1 MEGSNPV
8 KSFGPAKG
16 LNASKFFDRIR
27 FRDVAALVGA
37 VAVLLLAMGISSVSY
52 KLHKEGADALDN
64 HARVEENSELTYYL
78 TVNEDGVDSTGKQ
91 SSDTVTANISGGMTS
106 VTDRLPDG
114 LEFVGFVATEDGTI
128 GAAARS
134 DSSIACGGHVIDDT
148 KEEKVDGG
156 SWNADHTEYYYHG
169 LHYDVAT
176 RTVSFRVENVQAGC
190 GLTVGIVTK
199 TPSLGTNK
207 RLDFYNTA
215 NLKEGILNKNSNTMH
230 VWMGRNGLTTYDV
243 TYAYTGTVPENAPAA
258 PETQSYVD
266 GATVQV
272 AGSPIVDGYQFSGWT
287 TSDTEVTLGTFTM
300 PTNTVAFIGSFAAK
314 PAGTKYNVTYQID
327 GDIPEGYVAP
337 KTKSY
342 EAGSMVKLDSTQKGH
357 LMDKYVFSGWSTE
370 DVTLEET
377 GFIMPAKNVV
387 IHGSFEERK
396 YTVSYEFEGEV
407 MPPNAKALLPEA
419 QEYLPGTKVTRAA
432 DPVANGYKFTGWYK
446 NESFIMP
453 EENVVIYGEW
463 SVQNG
468 VFSPEI
474 SKKVVGDKTKYM
486 QGDTVV
492 FETTVKNTA
501 NYPIS
506 DVQLLEELEGAV
518 FVEGDGYTVK
528 DEGYALVDTIPAG
541 GVVTVRSEYYL
552 AEDTEGSHTNTVRL
566 VGATAD
572 GGYNLDTSKDYV
584 ATADFETKY
593 YQEPLTP
600 EEQEQ
605 KEKEAENAKTLDR
618 IVSYVAV
625 AISGIVGIIASIF
638 MIRRTLKNDQLQTLA
653 PKAKGSLQG
662 LKNFLNPKTATKG
675 RLLAMAV
682 ADVALVAV
690 AAGLVVKL
698 NLPQKI
704 AERVDA
710 STINLMSSS
719 ADYDS
724 GEGGAWKITKSAKW
738 TGDGKAQLT
747 IDVGTVAKNANGRYT
762 DVLFVVDVS
771 GSMNGAKIDRVKQDM
786 TELTDSLMSNGQNQV
801 AMVSF
806 ESGAKK
812 ELDFTTD
819 KTAAQTAIDNLGTS
833 GCTNYYQ
840 AFKEAEGVL
849 QNYQV
854 QNNRDLFLLFLTD
867 GYPNRDTPNERAEY
881 TYLKGAYPTMV
892 INAIQ
897 YEMATEILDPI
908 KAISDNQ
915 YIANM
920 DTLNNVLFEAS
931 RAPYPYDSFNIEDVI
946 DTRYFEVESGTTV
959 EALNPSLGTA
969 ELTEENGQQRI
980 KWNMDGL
987 LRSGSSAKLTVN
999 LKLKDQYK
1007 RVAGEYPIN
1016 STISASS
1023 TISEGRAENKNS
1035 NETPI
1040 LKNAYNVYYEAN
1052 SPSDCTVAN
1061 MPTSPEAHFVYETVE
1076 IGETIPTCAG
1086 YNFSGFVF
1094 TETGIQRLNED
1105 YFRMPE
1111 KDVTLRATWTKA
1123 DIRKSMDGT
1132 VQEETVATLDKGQT
1146 VNQKMKRL
1154 SGQSSATYDTVNT
1167 TITGIERAY
1176 ELPANVSTTNS
1187 NNRISASSSQ
1197 APIYAWFNNGT
1208 IYYYAQADKIVMNA
1222 NSSYMFYNMSSL
1234 LGIAGASDWGSAG
1247 TTDMSRMFSRTANLT
1262 DLAGASSWDTSGVKD
1277 MSYMFYNATGLT
1289 NIEDISN
1296 WNTDGVTNMDFMFSG
1311 ATGLTNIDGAVN
1323 WDTSSVTKMY
1333 GMFYETDNLTNIDGA
1348 VNWNTTNVTNM
1359 SRMFYN
1365 AKALTNID
1373 GASNWDTSSVSSMES
1388 MFAFTP
1394 KLANIDGASGWNTS
1408 EVKTMSNMFQ
1418 GATGLTN
1425 INGLRSWNTSKVESM
1440 YYMFSAAD
1448 NLTNIDGAASWDTSK
1463 VRDMGGMFWST
1474 KISNIDALSNWDT
1487 SSVTSMWNMFSDASS
1502 LANINGASN
1511 WNTFSVTNMSRM
1523 FYNAKAL
1530 TNIDGASNWDTSKV
1544 TSMGTMFYNAK
1555 ALTNIDGASNWNTS
1569 SVTAMSGMFDN
1580 ARGLTNIDGASNWN
1594 TSSVTNMGNMFYGA
1608 SSLTDIDGAS
1618 NWNTSS
1624 VTNMSNMFYG
1634 ASSLTNIDGA
1644 SSWNTSSVTNMQS
1657 MFQSTT
1663 NLANIDG
1670 ASNWDTSSV
1679 TNMQSMFQAAFK
1691 ITDLSPLNNWNTAN
1705 VTNKAN
1711 MFNGIPDAVARPTW
1725 Y

>member
-1 MEGSNPV
+1 MEGRNPV

-16 LNASKFFDRIR
+16 LNVSKFFDRIR

-37 VAVLLLAMGISSVSY
+37 IAVLLLAMGISSVSY
-52 KLHKEGADALDN
+52 KLHKESTEALDN
-64 HARVEENSELTYYL
+64 HAHVGENSELTYYL

-114 LEFVGFVATEDGTI
+114 LEFVGFVTTEDGTI

-148 KEEKVDGG
+148 KEEKKDGG
-156 SWNADHTEYYYHG
+156 TWNSDHTEYYYHG
-169 LHYDVAT
+169 LHYNAET

-287 TSDTEVTLGTFTM
+287 TSDTEVTLGSFTM
-300 PTNTVAFIGSFAAK
+300 PANTVAFTGSFTQK
-314 PAGTKYNVTYQID
+314 SAGTKYDVTYVID
-327 GDIPEGYVAP
+327 GAVPEGYVAP

-342 EAGSMVKLDSTQKGH
+342 EAGSMVKLDSTQKGY

-370 DVTLEET
+370 DVSLDET
-377 GFIMPAKNVV
+377 GFVMPAKNVV
-387 IHGSFEERK
+387 LHGSFEERK

-432 DPVANGYKFTGWYK
+432 EPKANGYKFTGWYK

-501 NYPIS
+501 NYAIN
-506 DVQLLEELEGAV
+506 DIQLLEELEGAV

-528 DEGYALVDTIPAG
+528 DEGYALVNTIPAG
-541 GVVTVRSEYYL
+541 GAVTVRSEYYL

-572 GGYNLDTSKDYV
+572 GGYNLDTSKEYV
-584 ATADFETKY
+584 ASADFETKY

-625 AISGIVGIIASIF
+625 AITGIVGIIASAF
-638 MIRRTLKNDQLQTLA
+638 MIRRTLKNDQLKTLA
-653 PKAKGSLQG
+653 PKAKTSLQG

-690 AAGLVVKL
+690 AAGLVAKL

-704 AERVDA
+704 AERIDA
-710 STINLMSSS
+710 STVNLLSSS
-719 ADYDS
+719 ADYDA

-747 IDVGTVAKNANGRYT
+747 IDVDTVAKNANGRYT

-819 KTAAQTAIDNLGTS
+819 KSAAQTAIDSLGTS

-840 AFKEAEGVL
+840 AFKEAEGIL
-849 QNYQV
+849 ENYQA

-867 GYPNRDTPNERAEY
+867 GYPNEDTPNERAEY
-881 TYLKGAYPTMV
+881 TYLKSAYPTMV

-931 RAPYPYDSFNIEDVI
+931 RAPYPYDDFNVEDVI
-946 DTRYFEVESGTTV
+946 DTRYFEVESGATV

-969 ELTEENGQQRI
+969 ELTEENGQQKV

-987 LRSGSSAKLTVN
+987 LRSGSSAKLTIN

-1007 RVAGEYPIN
+1007 RVAGEYPTN

-1023 TISEGRAENKNS
+1023 AIPEGRGENENS
-1035 NETPI
+1035 NETPV
-1040 LKNAYNVYYEAN
+1040 LKNAYSVYYEAN
-1052 SPSDCTVAN
+1052 SPSDCIVAN
-1061 MPTSPEAHFVYETVE
+1061 MPNSPETHFVYETVE
-1076 IGETIPTCAG
+1076 MNETIPTCAG
-1086 YNFSGFVF
+1086 YNFNGFAF

-1105 YFRMPE
+1105 YFQMPE
-1111 KDVTLRATWTKA
+1111 KDVTLRAIWTKA

-1132 VQEETVATLDKGQT
+1132 VHKETVATLDIGKT

-1154 SGQSSATYDTVNT
+1154 SGQSSATYSTSNT
-1167 TITGIERAY
+1167 TIKAVMEAD
-1176 ELPANVSTTNS
+1176 ELPSSISTTNTNS
-1187 NNRISASSSQ
+1187 KISSSTSQ
-1197 APIYAWFNNGT
+1197 APIYAWFDNGT
-1208 IYYYAQADKIVMNA
+1208 IYYYTQADKIVMNA
-1222 NSSYMFYNMSSL
+1222 NSSYLF
-1234 LGIAGASDWGSAG
+1234 D
-1247 TTDMSRMFSRTANLT
+1247 
-1262 DLAGASSWDTSGVKD
+1262 
-1277 MSYMFYNATGLT
+1277 
-1289 NIEDISN
+1289 
-1296 WNTDGVTNMDFMFSG
+1296 
-1311 ATGLTNIDGAVN
+1311 
-1323 WDTSSVTKMY
+1323 
-1333 GMFYETDNLTNIDGA
+1333 
-1348 VNWNTTNVTNM
+1348 
-1359 SRMFYN
+1359 N

-1373 GASNWDTSSVSSMES
+1373 GAS
-1388 MFAFTP
+1388 
-1394 KLANIDGASGWNTS
+1394 G
-1408 EVKTMSNMFQ
+1408 
-1418 GATGLTN
+1418 
-1425 INGLRSWNTSKVESM
+1425 
-1440 YYMFSAAD
+1440 
-1448 NLTNIDGAASWDTSK
+1448 
-1463 VRDMGGMFWST
+1463 
-1474 KISNIDALSNWDT
+1474 WDT
-1487 SSVTSMWNMFSDASS
+1487 SSVTNMDS
-1502 LANINGASN
+1502 
-1511 WNTFSVTNMSRM
+1511 M
-1523 FYNAKAL
+1523 FYRATSL

-1544 TSMGTMFYNAK
+1544 TNMSQMFNGASS
-1555 ALTNIDGASNWNTS
+1555 LTNIDGASGWDTS
-1569 SVTAMSGMFDN
+1569 SVTTMYYMFV
-1580 ARGLTNIDGASNWN
+1580 S
-1594 TSSVTNMGNMFYGA
+1594 A

-1624 VTNMSNMFYG
+1624 VTNMNSMFYSATGLTNIDGASSWDTSKATTMQNMFSG
-1634 ASSLTNIDGA
+1634 ATSLTNIDGA
-1644 SSWNTSSVTNMQS
+1644 SSWDTSSVTNMTS
-1657 MFQSTT
+1657 MFYNAKALT
-1663 NLANIDG
+1663 NIDGASDWDTSKVTNMSDMFYDASNLTNIAG

-1679 TNMQSMFQAAFK
+1679 TDMSFMFLGATSLTNINALSNWDTSSVTDMSQMFNYATGLTSIDGASGWDTSSVTNMYRMFSGATK

-1705 VTNKAN
+1705 VTDKSN
-1711 MFNGIPDAVARPTW
+1711 MFYGIPDTVTRPTW

>member
-1 MEGSNPV
+1 MEGNNPV

-16 LNASKFFDRIR
+16 LNVSKFFDRIR

-37 VAVLLLAMGISSVSY
+37 IAVLLLAMGISSVSY

-91 SSDTVTANISGGMTS
+91 SSDTTTANISGGMTS
-106 VTDRLPDG
+106 VTDRIPDG
-114 LEFVGFVATEDGTI
+114 LEFVGFVTTEDGTI

-148 KEEKVDGG
+148 KEEKKDGG
-156 SWNADHTEYYYHG
+156 TWNADNTEYYYHG
-169 LHYDVAT
+169 LHYNAET

-287 TSDTEVTLGTFTM
+287 TSDVSVTLGSFEM
-300 PTNTVAFIGSFAAK
+300 PANTVAFTGSFTQK
-314 PAGTKYNVTYQID
+314 SEGTKYSVSYQID
-327 GDIPEGYVAP
+327 GDVPEGYIAP

-357 LMDKYVFSGWSTE
+357 LMDKYIFSGWSTV
-370 DVTLEET
+370 DVSLDET
-377 GFIMPAKNVV
+377 GFVMPAKNVV

-407 MPPNAKALLPEA
+407 MPPNAEALLPET
-419 QEYLPGTKVTRAA
+419 QEYAPGTKVTRAA
-432 DPVANGYKFTGWYK
+432 DPVVDGYKFTGWYK
-446 NESFIMP
+446 NETFIMP

-474 SKKVVGDKTKYM
+474 SIKITNPMKKYGL
-486 QGDTVV
+486 GDTVK
-492 FETTVKNTA
+492 FEIEVKNTA
-501 NYPIS
+501 AYPIK
-506 DVQLLEELEGAV
+506 DVQVLEQLPGAV
-518 FVEGDGYTVK
+518 FMAGNGYEVKSGD
-528 DEGYALVDTIPAG
+528 YALIPEIRAG
-541 GVVTVRSEYYL
+541 DAVKLNAVYEVQTGDEATL
-552 AEDTEGSHTNTVRL
+552 TNTVKIA
-566 VGATAD
+566 GAIAD
-572 GGYNLDTSKDYV
+572 NNYNFDDSKDYLASV
-584 ATADFETKY
+584 TFDTA
-593 YQEPLTP
+593 LTGVP
-600 EEQEQ
+600 YDDTN
-605 KEKEAENAKTLDR
+605 NANTRDQ
-618 IVSYVAV
+618 IVSYVALGV
-625 AISGIVGIIASIF
+625 TAFLGIVASIF
-638 MIRRTLKNDQLQTLA
+638 MIRRTLRNGQLQTLA
-653 PKAKGSLQG
+653 PKAKGGLQT
-662 LKNFLNPKTATKG
+662 LKNLFNPNAATRG
-675 RLLAMAV
+675 RLLAFAV
-682 ADVALVAV
+682 ADIALIAIAV
-690 AAGLVVKL
+690 GLGVKL
-698 NLPQKI
+698 LPQKI
-704 AERVDA
+704 ADISDP
-710 STINLMSSS
+710 STINLMSSN
-719 ADYDS
+719 ADYDAS
-724 GEGGAWKITKSAKW
+724 EGGAWKITKSAKW

-747 IDVGTVAKNANGRYT
+747 IDVDTVTKNMSGRYT

-771 GSMNGAKIDRVKQDM
+771 GSMDGAKIDRVKQDM
-786 TELTDSLMSNGQNQV
+786 TELTDSLMSNGQNRV

-819 KTAAQTAIDNLGTS
+819 KSAAQTAIDNLGTS

-849 QNYQV
+849 ENYQV
-854 QNNRDLFLLFLTD
+854 QDNRDVFLLFLTD
-867 GYPNRDTPNERAEY
+867 GYPNEDTPNEQAEY
-881 TYLKGAYPTMV
+881 TYLKDSYPTMV

-897 YEMATEILDPI
+897 YEMATEILEPI

-931 RAPYPYDSFNIEDVI
+931 RTPYFYESFNVEDVI
-946 DTRYFEVESGTTV
+946 DTRYFELESGATV

-987 LRSGSSAKLTVN
+987 LRSGSSAKLTIN

-1007 RVAGEYPIN
+1007 RVAGEYPTN

-1023 TISEGRAENKNS
+1023 TIPEGRGENENS

-1061 MPTSPEAHFVYETVE
+1061 MPSSPETHFVYESVE
-1076 IGETIPTCAG
+1076 ISETIPTCAG
-1086 YNFSGFVF
+1086 YNFNGFVF
-1094 TETGIQRLNED
+1094 TETGTQRLNED
-1105 YFRMPE
+1105 YFQMPE
-1111 KDVTLRATWTKA
+1111 KDVTLRAIWTKA

-1132 VQEETVATLDKGQT
+1132 VQAEIVATLDTGQT

-1154 SGQSSATYDTVNT
+1154 SGQISATYDTANT

-1187 NNRISASSSQ
+1187 KNRISTSSSKV
-1197 APIYAWFNNGT
+1197 PIYAWFNNGT
-1208 IYYYAQADKIVMNA
+1208 IYYFTQADKIVMNA
-1222 NSSYMFYNMSSL
+1222 DSSYLFYNAKSL
-1234 LGIAGASDWGSAG
+1234 TNIDALSG
-1247 TTDMSRMFSRTANLT
+1247 
-1262 DLAGASSWDTSGVKD
+1262 WDTSSVTD
-1277 MSYMFYNATGLT
+1277 MSYMFSSSG
-1289 NIEDISN
+1289 I
-1296 WNTDGVTNMDFMFSG
+1296 TD
-1311 ATGLTNIDGAVN
+1311 IDGASN
-1323 WDTSSVTKMY
+1323 WDTSSVTNMSC
-1333 GMFYETDNLTNIDGA
+1333 MFIAAASLTNIDGA
-1348 VNWNTTNVTNM
+1348 SNWDTSNVTNM
-1359 SRMFYN
+1359 DGMFYN
-1365 AKALTNID
+1365 AYVLLNIDALSNWDTSSVTNMDDMFGGTKVSNIDALSNWDTSSVTDMSSMFSRTIVSNIDALSNWDTSSVTDMGSMFSGTKISNIDALSNWDTSNVTNMNYMFSGTTNLSNIDALSNWDTSKATNMSGMFSGAAGLTNIDVLSNWNTSSVTNMSYMFNKVTSLTNID
-1373 GASNWDTSSVSSMES
+1373 GASNWDTSSVM
-1388 MFAFTP
+1388 
-1394 KLANIDGASGWNTS
+1394 
-1408 EVKTMSNMFQ
+1408 NM
-1418 GATGLTN
+1418 
-1425 INGLRSWNTSKVESM
+1425 
-1440 YYMFSAAD
+1440 Y
-1448 NLTNIDGAASWDTSK
+1448 
-1463 VRDMGGMFWST
+1463 GMFYNATSLT
-1474 KISNIDALSNWDT
+1474 NIDALSNWDT
-1487 SSVTSMWNMFSDASS
+1487 SKVTDMRS
-1502 LANINGASN
+1502 
-1511 WNTFSVTNMSRM
+1511 M
-1523 FYNAKAL
+1523 FYNA
-1530 TNIDGASNWDTSKV
+1530 TS
-1544 TSMGTMFYNAK
+1544 
-1555 ALTNIDGASNWNTS
+1555 LTNIDGASNWNTS
-1569 SVTAMSGMFDN
+1569 N
-1580 ARGLTNIDGASNWN
+1580 
-1594 TSSVTNMGNMFYGA
+1594 VTNMDYMFYNA
-1608 SSLTDIDGAS
+1608 
-1618 NWNTSS
+1618 TS
-1624 VTNMSNMFYG
+1624 
-1634 ASSLTNIDGA
+1634 
-1644 SSWNTSSVTNMQS
+1644 
-1657 MFQSTT
+1657 
-1663 NLANIDG
+1663 LANIDG

-1679 TNMQSMFQAAFK
+1679 TNMYRMFSGARGLTSIDGASNWNTSSMTTMGSMFSGATK

-1711 MFNGIPDAVARPTW
+1711 MFYGIPDTVTRPTW